1 MPRSAQGLRIEY
13 MPLGKLARAPRNP
26 KAHDLGTLQQSLGR
40 FGYVAPVLI
49 DERTGH
55 LVAGHGRVEALER
68 AKAAGQA
75 PPARVQVRD
84 GEWLVPV
91 VRGVGFA
98 DEREAEAYL
107 LADNQLTIAAGWGDG
122 LENMLRELRDAD
134 ALLGTGFS
142 DTDLGKL
149 FRRSL
154 VEDAPARPD
163 LAGELQRKWG
173 VERGQ
178 LWAVGDHR
186 VLCGDATAAG
196 DVERLT
202 GGERAVLMAT
212 DPPYGVSYDAEWRG
226 RAGLNPLGANRTG
239 KVAHDDEA
247 DWAPAW
253 RLAPADVAYV
263 WHASAF
269 ADVVMASLR
278 GADFQV
284 RQQIIWRKPAGVLSR
299 SAYNWQ
305 REPCWYA
312 VRRGSTA
319 NFQGGFKQTTVWDA
333 DPPNQIFAAS
343 TDDRT
348 EHPTQKPIQLYS
360 IPIENHVP
368 RGGLVYEPF
377 AGSGTAIVASERLGR
392 RCYAM
397 EIEPKYVAVILER
410 LASMGLTPGLV
421 A

>member
-1 MPRSAQGLRIEY
+1 MPRSAQGFRIDY
-13 MPLGKLARAPRNP
+13 MPLSKLARAPRNP

-40 FGYVAPVLI
+40 FGYVAPVVL
-49 DERTGH
+49 DERTGR
-55 LVAGHGRVEALER
+55 LVAGHGRLETLER

-75 PPARVQVRD
+75 PPARVRIHN

-91 VRGVGFA
+91 VRGVEFA
-98 DEREAEAYL
+98 DDREAEAYL

-122 LENMLRELRDAD
+122 IEDMLRELRDAD
-134 ALLGTGFS
+134 ALVGTGFT
-142 DTDLGKL
+142 DTELAKL
-149 FRRSL
+149 FERSR
-154 VEDAPARPD
+154 VEDVPARPD
-163 LAGELQRKWG
+163 LAAELQAKW
-173 VERGQ
+173 RTAAGQ
-178 LWAVGDHR
+178 LWTAGEHR
-186 VLCGDATAAG
+186 LLGTSPD
-196 DVERLT
+196 DVARLT
-202 GGERAVLMAT
+202 DGQRAVLMAT
-212 DPPYGVSYDAEWRG
+212 DPPYGVSYDAEWR
-226 RAGLNPLGANRTG
+226 AEVAAPLGANRTG
-239 KVAHDDEA
+239 KVANDDRA
-247 DWAPAW
+247 DWTPAW
-253 RLAPADVAYV
+253 SVAPADVAYV

-278 GADFQV
+278 AAGFEV
-284 RQQIIWRKPAGVLSR
+284 RQQIISRKPAGVLSR
-299 SAYNWQ
+299 SAYHWQ
-305 REPCWYA
+305 HEPCWYA

-348 EHPTQKPIQLYS
+348 EHPTQKPIELYS

-397 EIEPKYVAVILER
+397 EIEPKYVAVIRER
-410 LASMGLTPGLV
+410 LASMGLTLDLV